1 MKIYRAIVIAVT
13 IWILGVSAF
22 SLSFLVPILENAKLQ
37 ANLILVFAVVP
48 LVWFGS
54 KIYFLSGNKVKGYW
68 VGLTFFSIAA
78 LLDALITVPFLVVPS
93 GGSYLEF
100 YTDPGFWCIGLLFL
114 GVPSLYRHL
123 YVKHNTEFK

>member
-1 MKIYRAIVIAVT
+1 MKFFRAIIIGVL
-13 IWILGVSAF
+13 IWIFGVSAF
-22 SLSFLVPILENAKLQ
+22 SLSFLVSILENAQQQ
-37 ANLILVFAVVP
+37 ANLVLVLAVVS

-54 KIYFLSGNKVKGYW
+54 KLYFLTGNKAKGLW
-68 VGLTFFSIAA
+68 LGLTFFSIAA

>member
-1 MKIYRAIVIAVT
+1 MKIYRAIIIALI

-22 SLSFLVPILENAKLQ
+22 SLSFLVPILENAQQQ
-37 ANLILVFAVVP
+37 ANLVLVLTVLP

-54 KIYFLSGNKVKGYW
+54 KLYYQTGSKAKGHW
-68 VGLTFFSIAA
+68 VGLSFFSIAA

-100 YTDPGFWCIGLLFL
+100 YTDPGFWCIGLLFI
-114 GVPSLYRHL
+114 GVPSLYHHL
-123 YVKHNTEFK
+123 NVKPNTEF

>member
-1 MKIYRAIVIAVT
+1 MKIFRAIIIALI

-22 SLSFLVPILENAKLQ
+22 SLSFLVPILENAQLQ
-37 ANLILVFAVVP
+37 ANLILVCVVVP

-54 KIYFLSGNKVKGYW
+54 KLYFLTGNKAKGLW
-68 VGLTFFSIAA
+68 LGLTFFSVAA
-78 LLDALITVPFLVVPS
+78 LLDALITVPFLVIPS

-123 YVKHNTEFK
+123 YVRPNSEY